1 MSNTKLLITPEGTLA
16 PDDILNG
23 STIGST
29 VQFIAV
35 SDVTG
40 SVLHMFNK
48 FDACLVFDSKK
59 TVTVNLTFS
68 GSDSQVINIKELG
81 PELFNTVDIYVDLI
95 DDTTAD
101 GDLYEHLVT
110 NAVTLSSSGGKTLAD
125 YGITDAYTKEEVDA
139 KIPTKV
145 SQLQNDAG
153 YLTQH
158 QDISGKADKTYVDEM
173 IGDIEETLSEV

>member
-1 MSNTKLLITPEGTLA
+1 MSNTELLITPQGTLVH
-16 PDDILNG
+16 DDMLNG
-23 STIGST
+23 STVEST
-29 VQFIAV
+29 IQFVAM
-35 SDVTG
+35 SDETG

-48 FDACLVFDSKK
+48 FDACFVFDNKK

-81 PELFNTVDIYVDLI
+81 PELFNRVDIYVDLI

-101 GDLYEHLVT
+101 GDLFEYLVT
-110 NAVTLSSSGGKTLAD
+110 NTVTLSSSGGKTLAD
-125 YGITDAYTKEEVDA
+125 YGITDAYTKEEVDG

-173 IGDIEETLSEV
+173 IGDIEEDLSKV